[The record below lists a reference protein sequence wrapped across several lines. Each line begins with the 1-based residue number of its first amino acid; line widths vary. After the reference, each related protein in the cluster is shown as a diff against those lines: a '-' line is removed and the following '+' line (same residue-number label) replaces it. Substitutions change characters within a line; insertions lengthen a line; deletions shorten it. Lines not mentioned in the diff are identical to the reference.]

1 MKVIQVNVLNGRIT
15 KETEKV
21 TGVIY
26 GGEFYSPTFLALE
39 AIDYY
44 EEGNYEA
51 VGNILDLIQQCV
63 DKDYNNMP
71 GKRLAEI
78 LHMGMIMDS
87 KREYQA
93 EMQEFEDRIK
103 RLENWF

>member
-1 MKVIQVNVLNGRIT
+1 MKVIHVNVLNGRIT

-26 GGEFYSPTFLALE
+26 AGEFYSPTFLALE